1 MKTFH
6 FWLVFFLTLPLVA
19 RSYEQSSAFDLTI
32 GIQKNYGEYSGY
44 FYADIVSLT
53 KPRKIHFTFQGF
65 NCIEVED
72 KNVNGY
78 AVKYLYLKERA
89 DPAIWKKYE
98 KSADDYYKVAE
109 GVYLQKK
116 NHYRPIKKEITLEK
130 NQAIFL
136 KSATELINLGR
147 TFYNIQMFFLTGIYC
162 LTQEQETI
170 IEKHLEKPLLKG
182 YSLER
187 INRSPF
193 KIEIEAEKECIEQ
206 GEQLTLMISLTN
218 TSKESLLFCVRNT
231 PFTDKTSLLDDCFY
245 MFHDNQS
252 IQLPTHQ
259 NRVGRFKPKDFDIL
273 GSGKTLCKKI
283 VVFQSGTMPSV
294 GNYYVTY
301 INNLYFIKHK
311 GSLLKNDVTDNY
323 ILHSN
328 TVMIRVN
335 PKQVTPKLDT
345 GFFRLQ
351 IRYYDSVMINELLE
365 KCYFFRTTGTFE
377 YLCQVHKPY
386 ATRQYIKHLKQKYR
400 DVIKT
405 IEWLPNF
412 ESPYLLKKNG

>member
-1 MKTFH
+1 MKIFH

-53 KPRKIHFTFQGF
+53 MPRNIHFTFQGF

-78 AVKYLYLKERA
+78 AVKYLYLKEGA
-89 DPAIWKKYE
+89 DPAIWKQHK
-98 KSADDYYKVAE
+98 KSVDDYYKVAE
-109 GVYLQKK
+109 GIYLQTK
-116 NHYRPIKKEITLEK
+116 NRHIPIKKEIALEK
-130 NQAIFL
+130 NQVTFL
-136 KSATELINLGR
+136 QSAVELINLGR
-147 TFYNIQMFFLTGIYC
+147 TFYNIQMFFLTGVYR
-162 LTQEQETI
+162 LTQDQETI
-170 IEKHLEKPLLKG
+170 IENHLKKHLLNAYGFEGIK
-182 YSLER
+182 
-187 INRSPF
+187 RSPF
-193 KIEIEAEKECIEQ
+193 KIEIETEKESIEQ
-206 GEQLTLMISLTN
+206 GEPLTLMISLKN

-231 PFTDKTSLLDDCFY
+231 PFADKLSVLDDCFY
-245 MFHDNQS
+245 MFHNNQS

-259 NRVGRFKPKDFDIL
+259 NRVGRFKPMDFDIL
-273 GSGKTLCKKI
+273 GSGKTRCKKI
-283 VVFQSGTMPSV
+283 VVFQDGSMPSV

-311 GSLLKNDVTDNY
+311 DSLLKNHVTDNY

-328 TVMIRVN
+328 TVTIRVN
-335 PKQVTPKLDT
+335 PKPVRPKLDT

-412 ESPYLLKKNG
+412 ESPYRLKKNG